1 MSASSSN
8 DSVQA
13 MNSIQTGGVHSHRFR
28 TSQLFHHHP
37 TTPHI
42 SSASSLLYWPQP
54 HSHFQRQNN
63 VKRSWQWPK
72 LYLVFL
78 WADPQRSLAGL
89 MGEKGNDSPS
99 SVSQQ
104 SPSVCIPWIPSQGLC
119 PLCSHFI
126 ALLIT
131 RGKKSLL
138 FGECLKA
145 HIHEEV

>member
-1 MSASSSN
+1 MTQRRRWTPFRQVGFILTVSEPASSF
-8 DSVQA
+8 
-13 MNSIQTGGVHSHRFR
+13 TPPH
-28 TSQLFHHHP
+28 
-37 TTPHI
+37 TTPYI
-42 SSASSLLYWPQP
+42 SSASSLLCWPQP

-72 LYLVFL
+72 PYLVFL

-89 MGEKGNDSPS
+89 MGGKGNDSPS